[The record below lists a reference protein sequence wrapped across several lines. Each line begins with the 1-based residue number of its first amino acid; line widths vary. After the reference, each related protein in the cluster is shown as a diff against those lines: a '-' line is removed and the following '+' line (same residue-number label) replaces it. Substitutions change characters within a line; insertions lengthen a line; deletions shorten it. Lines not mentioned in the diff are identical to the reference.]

1 MTEWILF
8 GMLASLNFCLICFR
22 LKTDW
27 KNSDKQ
33 RYQRA
38 LKLEQN
44 PLQTTLECRSCGH
57 FYSAQPR
64 IGYRDTCDICFYEMM
79 NPEAKNKREAKAAAG
94 ALSFS
99 TDQASEGSLTLTEE
113 KK

>member
-1 MTEWILF
+1 MGL
-8 GMLASLNFCLICFR
+8 SFCLLCFR
-22 LKTDW
+22 LNTDW
-27 KNSDKQ
+27 KNSEKQ

-44 PLQTTLECRSCGH
+44 PLRTTLERRNCGH
-57 FYSAQPR
+57 FYVEEPR
-64 IGYRDTCDICFYEMM
+64 FGYQDYCAICFYEMM
-79 NPEAKNKREAKAAAG
+79 NPEAKNKREMKAAAG

-113 KK
+113 KE